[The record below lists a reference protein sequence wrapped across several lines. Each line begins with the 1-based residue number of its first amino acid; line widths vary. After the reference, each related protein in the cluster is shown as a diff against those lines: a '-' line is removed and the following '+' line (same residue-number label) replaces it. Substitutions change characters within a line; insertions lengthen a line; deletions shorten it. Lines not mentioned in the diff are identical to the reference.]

1 MFQPPQNFLADFS
14 LRHLLNYFE
23 TLPCTHACMHA
34 LTCSTRHATYV
45 CAVGNGSDASSP
57 ELSHDQS
64 SPADEGRVDST
75 GNDRVATVVA
85 ESDGR
90 YTARMHIFDRSGEWD
105 IGVRGTPEE

>member
-1 MFQPPQNFLADFS
+1 MQ
-14 LRHLLNYFE
+14 
-23 TLPCTHACMHA
+23 HATYVCA
-34 LTCSTRHATYV
+34 TCNMQHATYV
-45 CAVGNGSDASSP
+45 CAVGDGSDASSP
-57 ELSHDQS
+57 ELSHDHNAS
-64 SPADEGRVDST
+64 SADEGRVNST